1 MTKADPAET
10 AAREKYAE
18 LFLAMARLRAF
29 PYPPHG
35 AGGEVLADA
44 LAGQDGIRTRLD
56 LAEQV
61 LQESARFR
69 DDIVRLARALTQ
81 AADDEFDKKMT
92 GAGRTGRGPEFE
104 GVKDREASARLD
116 TLEDRRKA
124 RTAERVADIART
136 EHERLRTSFYGL
148 RDIRQELLDR
158 LRELQWESGMERG

>member
-1 MTKADPAET
+1 MTKQDPAEI
-10 AAREKYAE
+10 AARAQYAR
-18 LFLAMARLRAF
+18 LQASMARLRAF
-29 PYPPHG
+29 DVPWHG
-35 AGGEVLADA
+35 AGGHELGEA
-44 LAGQDGIRTRLD
+44 LAGEHGVRTRLD
-56 LAEQV
+56 LAEGL

-69 DDIVRLARALTQ
+69 DEVVRTARALAQ
-81 AADDEFDKKMT
+81 AADDAFDGKMT

-116 TLEDRRKA
+116 TLELRRPA

-158 LRELQWESGMERG
+158 LRELQWETGMERG